1 MSGLI
6 LVTGATGKTGG
17 SLIAQLQQ
25 RGLAYRAASRHAAI
39 PFDWEQPE
47 TWNAVLNDVASI
59 YLVAPGTVQNPYGL
73 MQDFIALAMR
83 QGVRRFVFLSMA
95 GLPAGG
101 PAHGQ
106 VHQWLK
112 DNSDDWAVLCPSAF
126 MQNFSAGPSLATIR
140 DEDCIYSNTGD
151 GRVAFIDVD
160 DIAAA
165 ALAVLTAP
173 APPNAEF
180 VLTGNEPLSYD
191 QVAALISQACG
202 RAITHVHVSLDE
214 MAERL
219 MRRGIPSATAKLLA
233 SGYQMIATGA
243 ADHTTDVVRTLTA
256 RPPTTFQDF
265 AKAHAEAWAQTP

>member
-1 MSGLI
+1 MSGLT

-25 RGLAYRAASRHAAI
+25 RGLAYRAASRRAPI
-39 PFDWEQPE
+39 PFDWEQSN
-47 TWNAVLNDVASI
+47 TWDAVLEDVASI
-59 YLVAPGTVQNPYGL
+59 YLVAPGTVKDPYGL

-83 QGVRRFVFLSMA
+83 KGVRRFVFLSMA

-112 DNSDDWAVLCPSAF
+112 ENSDDWAVLCPSAF

-140 DEDCIYSNTGD
+140 DEDRIYSNTGD

-160 DIAAA
+160 DIGAA

-173 APPNAEF
+173 APLNSEF
-180 VLTGNEPLSYD
+180 VLTSDEPLSYD
-191 QVAALISQACG
+191 QVAELISQACS
-202 RAITHVHVSLDE
+202 RRITHVHVSLAE

-219 MRRGIPSATAKLLA
+219 VRRGIPEATAKLLA
-233 SGYQMIATGA
+233 FGYQTIAAGA
-243 ADHTTDVVRTLTA
+243 ADRTTDVVRTLTG
-256 RPPTTFQDF
+256 RLPTTFQTF
-265 AKAHAEAWAQTP
+265 AKRNAKVWRRPE